1 MITLWRGL
9 QGLITNP
16 RETLEG
22 ILASRALAVSVALG
36 AAGYYWR
43 MLQVSEALFSEAL
56 GRAASLV
63 LNALVALGWMALL
76 ALLVHL
82 ASRLVGHKRGSWRD
96 LFLLWGFTQ
105 APAIILTV
113 LAMAFLALVPPAWRV
128 ELEITWVALGVAIAL
143 LLSLWGLILKVQAI
157 KVCYDLS
164 GPRLAQ
170 AIVLALALCGIVAWA
185 EFSFVAERGLVSD
198 RALRAMG
205 PTVVPFTV
213 WQKQTSL
220 PFDRLT
226 YRVRGPKRGEIVG
239 FAPPGRGEFP
249 TVILRARTRFIGR
262 VVGMPGDEV
271 EVRNG
276 RMNLGGRPYEEPYRL
291 GGLQL
296 DVPSTKVP
304 AGQYFILGDNRDVA
318 LGEYHGGLVPE
329 ERLRG
334 RLTEVGRMKW
344 AFLVGKGR
352 W

>member
-1 MITLWRGL
+1 MTLWRAL

-22 ILASRALAVSVALG
+22 ILASRAVGVSVALG
-36 AAGYYWR
+36 VAGYYWR
-43 MLQVSEALFSEAL
+43 MLQVSEAIFGEAI

-63 LNALVALGWMALL
+63 VNALVALGWMALL

-82 ASRLVGHKRGSWRD
+82 ACRLVSYKKGSWRD

-105 APAIILTV
+105 APAIIRTV
-113 LAMAFLALVPPAWRV
+113 LAMTFLALIPPAWRV
-128 ELEITWVALGVAIAL
+128 EPGFTWVALGVAIAL

-164 GPRLAQ
+164 GTRLAQ
-170 AIVLALALCGIVAWA
+170 AIVLALALYGIVAWA
-185 EFSFVAERGLVSD
+185 EFTFVAERGLVSD
-198 RALRAMG
+198 RALRAME

-213 WQKQTSL
+213 WQKQISL

-226 YRVRGPKRGEIVG
+226 YRVRGPRRGEIVG
-239 FAPPGRGEFP
+239 FAAPGRGEFP
-249 TVILRARTRFIGR
+249 AVILAARARFIGR

-276 RMNLGGRPYEEPYRL
+276 RMDLNGRPHEEPYRL
-291 GGLQL
+291 GGLRL

-304 AGQYFILGDNRDVA
+304 PGHYFILGDNRDVP
-318 LGEYHGGLVPE
+318 LGEYDGGLVPE
-329 ERLRG
+329 ARLRG

-344 AFLVGKGR
+344 EFLVGKGR